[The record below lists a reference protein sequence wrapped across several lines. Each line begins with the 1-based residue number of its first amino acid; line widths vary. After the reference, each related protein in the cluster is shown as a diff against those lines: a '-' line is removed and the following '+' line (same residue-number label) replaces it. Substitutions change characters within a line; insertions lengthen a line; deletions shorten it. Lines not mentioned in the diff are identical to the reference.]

1 MYTPDFTAPR
11 VLTVSQLN
19 FYIKSLIENDSKLN
33 IVFLSGEISNLT
45 DHYRSGHIYLSL
57 KDEKSVIRAVMFA
70 GNARNL
76 RFKPT
81 DGMKVICRGRVAV
94 YEPTGQYQLYIED
107 MQPDG
112 IGALTLAYEQLKKK
126 LAEKGIFD
134 ASHKKP
140 LPKFPK
146 TVGVITS
153 PTGAAVQDIRNILY
167 RRFPCVNIVMC
178 PVLVQG
184 DSAPEQLV
192 RAVKT
197 LDMYKACDVIIIGRG
212 GGSIEDLWA
221 FNDETLANAIYDCTI
236 PVISAVGHETDFTI
250 CDFVSDM
257 RAPTPSSAAELAVP
271 DKSELMSFYSSQ
283 LQYLSSFMDS
293 QFRKSSSQLID
304 FQRRISLVS
313 PQSKIEKY
321 EKNMELL
328 LNKSQN
334 LINEKYNEKSNDI
347 TKISAKLESLNPLS
361 ILSRGYSIAEKDGSV
376 ITSSSQLN
384 KGDNFTLEFSDG
396 KINATVNG
404 D

>member
-57 KDEKSVIRAVMFA
+57 KDEKSVIRAVMFS

-126 LAEKGIFD
+126 LADKGLFD
-134 ASHKKP
+134 SAHKKP
-140 LPKFPK
+140 LPRFPK

-167 RRFPCVNIVMC
+167 RRFPCINIVMC

-197 LDMYKACDVIIIGRG
+197 LDMYNACDVIIIGRG

-221 FNDETLANAIYDCTI
+221 FNDETLANAIYDCKI

-257 RAPTPSSAAELAVP
+257 RAPTPSAAAELAVP
-271 DKSELMSFYSSQ
+271 DKAELMSYYSSQ
-283 LQYLSSFMDS
+283 LQYISSFMDS
-293 QFRKSSSQLID
+293 QFRKNSSRLID

-313 PQSKIEKY
+313 PQSRIDKY
-321 EKNMELL
+321 EKNIELL

-334 LINEKYNEKSNDI
+334 IVNEKYSEKSNEI

-361 ILSRGYSIAEKDGSV
+361 VLSRGYSIAEKDGVV

>member
-57 KDEKSVIRAVMFA
+57 KDEKSVIRAVMFS

-76 RFKPT
+76 CFKPT

-126 LAEKGIFD
+126 LADKGLFD
-134 ASHKKP
+134 SAHKKP
-140 LPKFPK
+140 LPRFPK

-167 RRFPCVNIVMC
+167 RRFPCINIVMC

-197 LDMYKACDVIIIGRG
+197 LDMYNACDVIIIGRG

-221 FNDETLANAIYDCTI
+221 FNDETLANAIYDCKI

-257 RAPTPSSAAELAVP
+257 RAPTPSAAAELAVP
-271 DKSELMSFYSSQ
+271 DKAELMSYYSSQ
-283 LQYLSSFMDS
+283 LQYISSFMDS
-293 QFRKSSSQLID
+293 QFRKNSSRLID

-313 PQSKIEKY
+313 PQSRIDKY
-321 EKNMELL
+321 EKNIELL

-334 LINEKYNEKSNDI
+334 IVNEKYSEKSNEI

-361 ILSRGYSIAEKDGSV
+361 VLSRGYSIAEKDGVV

>member
-1 MYTPDFTAPR
+1 MYTPDFTAPK
-11 VLTVSQLN
+11 VLSISQLN
-19 FYIKSLIENDSKLN
+19 FYIKSLVENDPKLN
-33 IVFLSGEISNLT
+33 IVFVTGEISNLT

-76 RFKPT
+76 RFKPM

-94 YEPTGQYQLYIED
+94 YEPNGQYQLYIED

-126 LAEKGIFD
+126 LSEQGLFD
-134 ASHKKP
+134 SRNKKP

-167 RRFPCVNIVMC
+167 RRFPCVDVVMC

-184 DSAPEQLV
+184 DSAPLQLV
-192 RAVKT
+192 KAVKM
-197 LDMYKACDVIIIGRG
+197 LDENNLCDVIIIGRG

-221 FNDETLANAIYDCTI
+221 FNNEELAYTIYNCKI

-257 RAPTPSSAAELAVP
+257 RAPTPSAAAELAVP
-271 DKSELMSFYSSQ
+271 DKAELMSYYNSQ
-283 LQYLSSFMDS
+283 LQYISSA
-293 QFRKSSSQLID
+293 ID
-304 FQRRISLVS
+304 LKLRQGTNIVIEYQRRISLAS
-313 PQSKIEKY
+313 PQSKINDCEKILQNY
-321 EKNMELL
+321 SNSFQKNIAELYT
-328 LNKSQN
+328 Q
-334 LINEKYNEKSNDI
+334 KSN
-347 TKISAKLESLNPLS
+347 TISNISSKLESLNPVSVLA
-361 ILSRGYSIAEKDGSV
+361 RGYSIAEKDGQV
-376 ITSSSQLN
+376 ISSKTQLKKN
-384 KGDNFTLEFSDG
+384 DEFTLEFSDG
-396 KINATVNG
+396 KITAKATG